1 MKKTQRWCV
10 YVLSAF
16 KNDWS
21 KNQMLLLAQ
30 ILRNEGTVNDTLLVK
45 YGLDKTMHQVRKI
58 IHLTND

>member
-1 MKKTQRWCV
+1 
-10 YVLSAF
+10 
-16 KNDWS
+16 
-21 KNQMLLLAQ
+21 MLLLAQ